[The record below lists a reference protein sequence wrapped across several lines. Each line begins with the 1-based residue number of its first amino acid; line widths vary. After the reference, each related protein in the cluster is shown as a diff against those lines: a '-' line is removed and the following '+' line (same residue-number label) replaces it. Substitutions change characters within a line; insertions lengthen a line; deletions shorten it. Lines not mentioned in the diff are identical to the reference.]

1 MPAEFRWLH
10 LRADAFY
17 ADRDTLLLAPHLP
30 AIDGLRC
37 PAGRRVTVTRGIW
50 TGGHGGYYRLE
61 IAGVTVSLIG
71 LVVGQAMFERVQ
83 DLGPFEVPPG
93 GKLRIWRR
101 GDEDRWAGRFELGY
115 LEEW

>member
-17 ADRDTLLLAPHLP
+17 ADRDVLCLAQHLP

-37 PAGRRVTVTRGIW
+37 PPDRRVTVTRGIW

-61 IAGVTVSLIG
+61 IAGETIG
-71 LVVGQAMFERVQ
+71 LLSLVSGMAMFTRVQ
-83 DLGPFEVPPG
+83 RLDVVVPAG
-93 GKLRIWRR
+93 GKLRVWRR
-101 GDEDRWAGRFELGY
+101 GDEDSYAGRIELGY
-115 LEEW
+115 REEW